1 MFMEENMRVI
11 IEEMA
16 KGNFSFLILV
26 VGIAQL
32 IVMLKNY
39 LENKKK

>member
-1 MFMEENMRVI
+1 MSVI
-11 IEEMA
+11 VEEMA

-32 IVMLKNY
+32 VTMIRRK
-39 LENKKK
+39 